1 MDIEHLREFLTL
13 ADAVSLSEAADRLF
27 LSQSTVSRHL
37 QQLEAELGTPL
48 FYRTSRRLE
57 INASGRLLL
66 PYARELVDQYDACRR
81 AMAAQLRQARGQLV
95 IGSLPA
101 MTEYPIRAMIESFG
115 AAHPDEP
122 VRVVEGESYELKEQV
137 LAGECDAAFVR
148 EAGGEDGR
156 FVRVPLCTD
165 RLVAVLPRTHPLA
178 GQTSVQLRQLR
189 EETFL
194 TLPRDTVMYDV
205 TLDLCRAA
213 GFTPDIAMQS
223 HHMRT
228 AIDLLS
234 RQAGVSIA
242 SERTARVN
250 AGAQTALVPI
260 EPEARTQINVICR
273 RGDAERPNVRAFLQ
287 AVREFRQTD
296 EAEK

>member
-57 INASGRLLL
+57 INAFGRLLL
-66 PYARELVDQYDACRR
+66 PYAQNLVAEHDACRR
-81 AMAAQLRQARGQLV
+81 AIAGQLRAERGQLV

-101 MTEYPIRAMIESFG
+101 MTEYPIRAMIE
-115 AAHPDEP
+115 AYRALHPDEP
-122 VRVVEGESYELKEQV
+122 VRVVEGESYELKEQ
-137 LAGECDAAFVR
+137 LLSGECDVAFVR
-148 EAGGEDGR
+148 EADGADGR
-156 FVRVPLCTD
+156 FARVPLCTD
-165 RLVAVLPRTHPLA
+165 RLVAVLPRAHPLA
-178 GQTSVQLRQLR
+178 EREAVQIRQLR
-189 EETFL
+189 GETFL

-205 TLDLCRAA
+205 TLDVCRAA
-213 GFTPDIAMQS
+213 GFAPDIAMQS

-234 RQAGVSIA
+234 RQEGVSIA

-250 AGAQTALVPI
+250 AGPETALVPI
-260 EPEARTQINVICR
+260 EPETRTQINVICR
-273 RGDAERPNVRAFLQ
+273 RQDAANPNIRGFLQ
-287 AVREFRQTD
+287 AVREFRESG
-296 EAEK
+296 EAEQ